1 MATADAAVPV
11 PRAAP
16 VEHLSPAE
24 RAARGKEARR
34 RVPLQAHA
42 EVPSRP
48 VGADPVE
55 LLHRQA
61 ADRVPELVP
70 IRYGRMLLSP
80 LAFLRG
86 SAAVMA
92 ADLAATAASG
102 LRVQLC
108 GDAHLANF
116 GIYASPERRLVFD
129 LNDFAETHPGPWEWD
144 VKRPATSLAVAA
156 RGNGFTGKERRRVV
170 LACVAAYRSAM
181 RDFAERGNLEVWY
194 ASVDVESWLARS
206 GGRLPAKARRRTAAA
221 LAKARANDSLRA
233 LGKLTRVVDGR
244 RRIVSDP
251 PVVVPVED
259 LLADVPAARLEGS
272 MRTLLN
278 GYRRTLQPDRRV
290 LLEQYRLEHLAR
302 KVVGVGSVGTRAWV
316 LLLLGRDASD
326 PLFLQAK
333 EAQQSVLAPY
343 CGGERYAH
351 EGRRVVAGQ
360 HLMQAA
366 SDIFLGSHR
375 FVGLDGVRRD
385 FYLRQ
390 LRDQKGSA
398 VVEEMA
404 PSGMTAYGRLCGW
417 TLARAHARSGDRVAI
432 GAYLGASTR
441 FEEAVVAFAEA
452 YADRTEA
459 DAALLAAAVREGR
472 GEAVTAV

>member
-1 MATADAAVPV
+1 
-11 PRAAP
+11 
-16 VEHLSPAE
+16 
-24 RAARGKEARR
+24 
-34 RVPLQAHA
+34 VPLQTHA
-42 EVPSRP
+42 ELPPRSP
-48 VGADPVE
+48 ATDPVA
-55 LLHRQA
+55 LLEGQA
-61 ADRVPELVP
+61 ASRVPELVP

-86 SAAVMA
+86 SAAVMS
-92 ADLAATAASG
+92 ADLATTPHSG
-102 LRVQLC
+102 LRAQLC

-129 LNDFAETHPGPWEWD
+129 VNDFDETHPGPWEWD
-144 VKRPATSLAVAA
+144 VKRLAASLAVAG
-156 RGNGFTGKERRRVV
+156 RGNGFTAKERRRV
-170 LACVAAYRSAM
+170 LLTCAAAYRTAM

-194 ASVDVESWLARS
+194 ASVDVEAWLAQS
-206 GGRLPAKARRRTAAA
+206 GARLPAKQRRRTAAA
-221 LAKARANDSLRA
+221 LAKARANDSMRA

-244 RRIVSDP
+244 RRIVADP

-259 LLADVPAARLEGS
+259 LMPEVPAARLEAA

-302 KVVGVGSVGTRAWV
+302 KVVGVGSVGTRAFV

-333 EAQQSVLAPY
+333 EAQESVLAPY
-343 CGGERYAH
+343 CGGPRHEH

-360 HLMQAA
+360 HLMQAT

-375 FVGLDGVRRD
+375 FTGPDGVRRD

-404 PSGMTAYGRLCGW
+404 PTGMTAYGRLCGW

-441 FEEAVVAFAEA
+441 FEEAVAEFAEA

-459 DAALLAAAVREGR
+459 DAARLAAAVHEGR
-472 GEAVTAV
+472 VEAVTGV